1 MTRAGSAE
9 QRLAHTVHAQSVA
22 TDRPLAR
29 EAVHMIRTES
39 VVTLELAQKL
49 TQAARSAATKP
60 MAIAITDRHGEL
72 VLATRMD
79 GAARVALTLA
89 VDKAFTAAA
98 FNAPT
103 DAWGEVTKPGA
114 ADWGL
119 TSALAGRIVVIAG
132 GFPLRADGELVGAI
146 GVSGAAPHVDNA
158 CALAALRAC
167 ADVLDSFAAS
177 HPAE

>member
-1 MTRAGSAE
+1 
-9 QRLAHTVHAQSVA
+9 
-22 TDRPLAR
+22 
-29 EAVHMIRTES
+29 MIRAES
-39 VVTLELAQKL
+39 VVTLELAQRL
-49 TQAARSAATKP
+49 TLAAQAAAEKP

-72 VLATRMD
+72 ILATRMD
-79 GAARVALTLA
+79 GASRVALVLA
-89 VDKAFTAAA
+89 IDKAFTAAA

-132 GFPLRADGELVGAI
+132 GFPLRSDGELIGAI
-146 GVSGAAPHVDNA
+146 GVSGAAPHVDNGV
-158 CALAALRAC
+158 ALAALRAC
-167 ADVLDSFAAS
+167 ADVLDSFASS